1 MKKATL
7 LLEIGTEEIP
17 SRFMPDTLESIGTR
31 AKELLASS
39 RISTDDV
46 YTYGTPRRITV
57 LFRGIALQQED
68 EVTELRGPKWT
79 QAFDAN
85 GNPTKAALGFAR
97 SKGVDFETLQPKEI
111 NGVEYAY
118 VEISKKGLRTDEI
131 LPEMMVDLVHSLG
144 FPKSMFWDDPNFRF
158 ARPIRWI
165 LCLLDDKIIPFKI
178 GKIESGRLTRGHRFM
193 GSRRIDIPHVK
204 DYFEKLYDNYVVV
217 DQEKRRER
225 MLAGISALEK
235 ELSGV
240 ADKRDDLV
248 QENLYLVEYPVPFFG
263 SFDKDFLVL
272 PEEVLTTTMIH
283 HQKYFPVRDSNGKLL
298 PYFVGVSNNRA
309 TNMKIVREGNE
320 RVLRA
325 RLSDAAFFWKE
336 DLKSP
341 LSAKVKDLQ
350 NVVYQ
355 EKTGTLYDKVQNT
368 KQIALWLSGHLGL
381 GDKEKSVDRAAT
393 LAKADL
399 VSNMVYEFP
408 ELQGIMGRE
417 YARENGETQEVC
429 QAISDQYL
437 PGFSGDRL
445 PETIIG
451 AIIGIAERVYNI
463 TSCFA
468 ADLQVS
474 GSQDPY
480 GLRRAARCMNEII
493 WGKDLDIEVDKLFD
507 FAACTVGA
515 HEETT
520 NQAMEF
526 FHQRVFIQLKER
538 GYSHEL
544 AGLAMSVIGRRP
556 LQTLRF
562 LEIFQ
567 QVMDEDWFRQ
577 LVTSAVRVRNIL
589 SKTTMS
595 SVNVDPSLFQ
605 SEAEKVLDA
614 EVDSIIPA
622 VGKALGDSDWKDL
635 AYQLSLLSPAIS
647 RFFDEVLVMDKEVT
661 IRNNR
666 LALLGKCHELF
677 MKIGDL
683 GGLNL

>member
-368 KQIALWLSGHLGL
+368 KKIALWLSGHLGL